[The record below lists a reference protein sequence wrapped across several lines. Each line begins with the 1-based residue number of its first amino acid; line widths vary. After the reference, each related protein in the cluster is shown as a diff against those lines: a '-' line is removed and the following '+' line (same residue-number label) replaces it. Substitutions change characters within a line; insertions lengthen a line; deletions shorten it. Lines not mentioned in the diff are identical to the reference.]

1 MLGPLGPGWT
11 TTLGPPLYSVYNPSG
26 DNSTVCTDF
35 TVAAG
40 ATKTFAIDNK
50 PPPGG
55 LAFTIGY
62 WKNWSSCTG
71 GGQKP
76 VLDQTLA
83 KAVTLGK
90 TITLGKL
97 ALNPSV
103 LGASTACKDA
113 VAILGKST
121 LSGKKMSSDPLFNM
135 AAQLLAADL
144 NVIAGSGQCIAAVS
158 AINQAHALLTKYNFD
173 GNTYS
178 PKLTTADAN
187 LANSLA
193 TSLDKYNNNKL
204 C

>member
-1 MLGPLGPGWT
+1 M
-11 TTLGPPLYSVYNPSG
+11 
-26 DNSTVCTDF
+26 
-35 TVAAG
+35 
-40 ATKTFAIDNK
+40 
-50 PPPGG
+50 
-55 LAFTIGY
+55 
-62 WKNWSSCTG
+62 SSCTG

-76 VLDQTLA
+76 VLDQTLLKFPIA
-83 KAVTLGK
+83 GGQTTHGDF
-90 TITLGKL
+90 LGKL
-97 ALNPSV
+97 YV
-103 LGASTACKDA
+103 DTCQEA
-113 VAILGKST
+113 VSILSKQS